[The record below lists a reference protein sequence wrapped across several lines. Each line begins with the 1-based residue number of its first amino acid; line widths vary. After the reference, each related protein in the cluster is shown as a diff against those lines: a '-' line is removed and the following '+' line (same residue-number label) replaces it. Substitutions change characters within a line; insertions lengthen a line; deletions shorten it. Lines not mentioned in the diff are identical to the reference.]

1 MKFGLNK
8 SIDYE
13 IKGGHLY
20 DDENVLQKEVDNI
33 L

>member
-1 MKFGLNK
+1 MKFGR

-13 IKGGHLY
+13 VKGGHLY
-20 DDENVLQKEVDNI
+20 DDEKVLQKEVDNI